1 MKNLFTKFLL
11 LGIFPLFMLSCASS
25 ALISNGAYSDISL
38 NQNPEQFEI
47 KRLKEIKSAGKTVF
61 GIPTDKNPG
70 NKMGMVVRFNGIN
83 LFGAKRIMPVVSLA
97 VLSVI
102 GGSMLN
108 DIVGYKTD
116 DSGFYGEYKLGL
128 GLSSVLVLPVT
139 GALNNQIWGG
149 LMTTGR
155 AAQKLNR
162 ELVEKN
168 SNVDV
173 FLNPKYVINRRN
185 GLWTT
190 NTQINLKTMGATLK
204 VE

>member
-1 MKNLFTKFLL
+1 MKKLFVKLVFLGL
-11 LGIFPLFMLSCASS
+11 FPLFMLSCASS

-61 GIPTDKNPG
+61 GIPTDKNLG

-83 LFGAKRIMPVVSLA
+83 LFGAKRIIPVVSLA